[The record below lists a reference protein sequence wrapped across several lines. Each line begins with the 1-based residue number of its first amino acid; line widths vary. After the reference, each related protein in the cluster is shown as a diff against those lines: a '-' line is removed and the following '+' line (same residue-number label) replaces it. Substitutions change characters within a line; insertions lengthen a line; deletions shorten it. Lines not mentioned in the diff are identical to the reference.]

1 MARKNMFESSNNPML
16 SDDSFKGALDS
27 ELVGGVKSDP
37 MTVRGAVNKTL
48 VLMGIMLMTGVVG
61 YMFPSK
67 LFILGGAIAGAVVYF
82 MASRNKEKSAMW
94 APIYAGI
101 EGLFAGSVTAIYASM
116 FNGIVFQATTLTF
129 AIMFMMLMIYKSG
142 LIKITSKFRYGVS
155 MAVGA
160 VMLLYIVNIA
170 LYFFGVSIP
179 FLHDGGPLSIG
190 ICAVIIG
197 IASLN
202 LLLDFDSFDKGEETG
217 APSYMEWYC
226 AMGLLFTLVWLYV
239 EILRMLSYLQ
249 GD

>member
-1 MARKNMFESSNNPML
+1 MAIKNMFNSSNNPML
-16 SDDSFKGALDS
+16 DEKSFKGTLDG
-27 ELVGGVKSDP
+27 ELVGGATHEP
-37 MTVRGAVNKTL
+37 MTVKGAVNKTL
-48 VLMGIMLMTGVVG
+48 TLMGIMLMTAVVG
-61 YMFPSK
+61 FIFPSK
-67 LFILGGAIAGAVVYF
+67 LFILGGAIAGFVVY
-82 MASRNKEKSAMW
+82 MIASRNKEKSAFW
-94 APIYAGI
+94 APVYAAI
-101 EGLFAGSVTAIYASM
+101 EGLFVGSVTAIYASL
-116 FNGIVFQATTLTF
+116 FSGIIFQAVTLTF
-129 AIMFMMLMIYKSG
+129 AILFMMLMIYKSG
-142 LIKITSKFRYGVS
+142 LIKVTSKFRYGVS

-170 LYFFGVSIP
+170 LYFFGISIP
-179 FLHDGGPLSIG
+179 FLHDGGPMSIG

-202 LLLDFDSFDKGEETG
+202 LLLDFDSFDKGEEFG